1 MTSLTQSDPPVTTDR
16 DEPEARP
23 VLRASRGLPG
33 AALLRSGTALA
44 CLLVIAF
51 FAVNLPGTFLTWDN
65 AKGLLGIAAPLLL
78 MAAVLTVPLRV
89 GDFDL
94 SVGYQAQFSCALVVV
109 LLAHHHLTLSS
120 ALLVTALVGTL
131 VGVVLGGV
139 IAWSGVSAFVITLA
153 AGSILLGL
161 EVKISDNQQIS
172 LGIPEA
178 FTDLV
183 TVEVGPVPLVIVLEI
198 VVVGLLWLAQD
209 RTLWGRQIS
218 AVGANVEAAR
228 LSGVRDKMIR
238 ASAFAL
244 VGLGCSLAGILLAAQ
259 AQSYY
264 PNSGIG
270 LLLPAYAAC
279 FLGSTFMRNGSFHVL
294 GSVVGVVFLAALQ
307 NGIVQMN
314 YSPAVSNLIQGAVLV
329 LAVMSAQLGRR
340 LAA

>member
-1 MTSLTQSDPPVTTDR
+1 MTSITQADPPVTPDH
-16 DEPEARP
+16 EVLESPP
-23 VLRASRGLPG
+23 VAPRSSGPRG
-33 AALLRSGTALA
+33 AALLRYGTAFA
-44 CLLVIAF
+44 CLAVIAF
-51 FAVNLPGTFLTWDN
+51 FAINLPGTFLTWDN
-65 AKGLLGIAAPLLL
+65 AKGLLSIAAPLLL

-109 LLAHHHLTLSS
+109 LLAHHHLTVSS
-120 ALLVTALVGTL
+120 ALFVTALVGIG
-131 VGVVLGGV
+131 VGVVLGVV

-178 FTDLV
+178 FTDLAR
-183 TVEVGPVPLVIVLEI
+183 VEVGPVPLVIVLEV

-209 RTLWGRQIS
+209 RTLWGRQVS

-228 LSGVRDKMIR
+228 LSGIRDKMIR
-238 ASAFAL
+238 ASSFAL

-264 PNSGIG
+264 PNAGIG

-279 FLGSTFMRNGSFHVL
+279 FLGSTFMSKGSFHVV
-294 GSVVGVVFLAALQ
+294 GSAVGVVFLAALQ

-314 YSPAVSNLIQGAVLV
+314 YSPAVANLIQGAVLV